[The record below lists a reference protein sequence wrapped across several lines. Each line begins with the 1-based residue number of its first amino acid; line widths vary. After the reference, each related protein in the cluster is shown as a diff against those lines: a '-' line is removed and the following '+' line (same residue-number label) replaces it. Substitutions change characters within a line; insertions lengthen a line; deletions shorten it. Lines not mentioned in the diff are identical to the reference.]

1 MPDCCSAG
9 WIVRSAVGRDR
20 GKLLCVLG
28 EEGEFLL
35 ADGKRR
41 KAASPKRKKRG
52 HVDIVCRG
60 NFGHPVLRKLKD
72 GTPVSDRELRRVL
85 AAFRDESDQG
95 GNHAW
100 QKAI

>member
-35 ADGKRR
+35 LADGKRR

-52 HVDIVCRG
+52 HEG
-60 NFGHPVLRKLKD
+60 A
-72 GTPVSDRELRRVL
+72 RRL
-85 AAFRDESDQG
+85 P
-95 GNHAW
+95 
-100 QKAI
+100 

>member
-35 ADGKRR
+35 LADGKRR
-41 KAASPKRKKRG
+41 WGAGGTGKGRVHGCRLF
-52 HVDIVCRG
+52 RG
-60 NFGHPVLRKLKD
+60 NWGH
-72 GTPVSDRELRRVL
+72 RVL
-85 AAFRDESDQG
+85 
-95 GNHAW
+95 W
-100 QKAI
+100 

>member
-35 ADGKRR
+35 LADGKRR
-41 KAASPKRKKRG
+41 KAG
-52 HVDIVCRG
+52 
-60 NFGHPVLRKLKD
+60 L
-72 GTPVSDRELRRVL
+72 TQ
-85 AAFRDESDQG
+85 AAKS
-95 GNHAW
+95 AATW
-100 QKAI
+100 T